1 MGNDNKLKAV
11 IITGMSGAG
20 KTHAA
25 DGFEDHGYYCID
37 NRPPSLIKNFV
48 ELVSNPG
55 NEQTKAA
62 FVVDIRSEEFFLD
75 LNGTLEYLDNDAEIE
90 YIILFMEA
98 SDATLMRRF
107 NETRRMHPLADG
119 AASREVISRER
130 AMLSDIRK
138 RADYIIDTT
147 NLKVSQFNAEMSNIF
162 EGKKDRRRQFAINI
176 MSFGYK
182 YGLPNESDVILDMR
196 FIPNPFYVK
205 SLRKLTGNNKK
216 VSSYIMRHD
225 VSKNFVNQICEMIN
239 RLVPSFLKEGKNHL
253 NISFGCTGGQHRSVA
268 IANQVYQQ
276 LREDGYRLT
285 LNHREL

>member
-25 DGFEDHGYYCID
+25 DWFEDHGYYCID
-37 NRPPSLIKNFV
+37 NMRPSLIKNFV

-147 NLKVSQFNAEMSNIF
+147 NLKVSQFNAEMSNIC
-162 EGKKDRRRQFAINI
+162 EGKNDHRRQFAINI

-216 VSSYIMRHD
+216 GEFIYYA
-225 VSKNFVNQICEMIN
+225 
-239 RLVPSFLKEGKNHL
+239 P
-253 NISFGCTGGQHRSVA
+253 
-268 IANQVYQQ
+268 
-276 LREDGYRLT
+276 
-285 LNHREL
+285 

>member
-25 DGFEDHGYYCID
+25 DWFEDHGYYCID
-37 NRPPSLIKNFV
+37 NMPPSLIKNFV
-48 ELVSNPG
+48 ELVSRPG
-55 NEQTKAA
+55 NDQTKAA

-75 LNGTLEYLDNDAEIE
+75 LNGTLEYLENDAEIE

-138 RADYIIDTT
+138 HADYIIDTT

-196 FIPNPFYVK
+196 FIPNPFYVR

-216 VSSYIMRHD
+216 VSSYIMRYD

-253 NISFGCTGGQHRSVA
+253 NLSFGCTGGQHRSVA

>member
-1 MGNDNKLKAV
+1 MTNDNQLKAV

-25 DGFEDHGYYCID
+25 DWFEDHGYYCID
-37 NRPPSLIKNFV
+37 NMPPSLIRNFV
-48 ELVSNPG
+48 ELVSYPG
-55 NEQTKAA
+55 NDQTKAA

-75 LNGTLEYLDNDAEIE
+75 LNGTLEYLDNAAGIE

-182 YGLPNESDVILDMR
+182 YGLPDESDVVLDMR

-216 VSSYIMRHD
+216 VSSYIMRFD
-225 VSKNFVNQICEMIN
+225 ISKNFVNQICEMIN

>member
-25 DGFEDHGYYCID
+25 DWFEDHGYYCID
-37 NRPPSLIKNFV
+37 NMPPSLIKNFV

>member
-25 DGFEDHGYYCID
+25 DWFEDHGYYCID
-37 NRPPSLIKNFV
+37 NMPPSLIKNFV

-162 EGKKDRRRQFAINI
+162 EGKKDRRRQFALNI